1 MSNKSSK
8 KSFGFYVIYIFA
20 YLHALLP
27 WWLLYIF
34 SDILFILIYYVVK
47 YRRKLV
53 SLNLR
58 NSFPEKSD
66 KEIKNLQK
74 QFYHFL
80 CDYFVETL
88 KMVRMTKEEI
98 GKRMKFTNP
107 DMINE
112 LTKTGNS
119 CLLSLG
125 HYGNWEWVTSIGL
138 YIENNV
144 KKGQV
149 YKRLNSRAFDE
160 FFLLVRERCTTKC
173 IEMNE
178 IYRTIILN
186 KKEGNAMVI
195 GFLSDQHPPRYQDEY
210 WTTFLNQDTLT
221 LTGLEQI
228 AAKMGFAIVYL
239 DVKRIKRGYYEG
251 AFKLIT
257 TDASKEPKFSI
268 MEKYMRNLEQ
278 TISYDPAYYLW
289 SHNKWKFKKQRTE

>member
-1 MSNKSSK
+1 
-8 KSFGFYVIYIFA
+8 
-20 YLHALLP
+20 
-27 WWLLYIF
+27 
-34 SDILFILIYYVVK
+34 VK

-278 TISYDPAYYLW
+278 TILYDPAYYLW

>member
-1 MSNKSSK
+1 
-8 KSFGFYVIYIFA
+8 VIYIFA

-278 TISYDPAYYLW
+278 TILYDPAYYLW